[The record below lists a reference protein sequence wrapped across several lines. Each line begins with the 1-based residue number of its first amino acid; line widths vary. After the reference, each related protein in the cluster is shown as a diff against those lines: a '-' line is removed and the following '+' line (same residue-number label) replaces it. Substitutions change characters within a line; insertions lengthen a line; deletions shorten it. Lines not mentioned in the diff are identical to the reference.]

1 MRGDRAVGAYA
12 VAGGSAA
19 DAQGVHAAACHG
31 IDRTEARGSVIRR
44 MMDGDHNR
52 QWLELRNKIAVHG
65 VNFNMA
71 LMNAS
76 LQETARVFDALGL
89 VIDKLDLPA
98 LDDDD
103 ANADSGAKG

>member
-1 MRGDRAVGAYA
+1 M
-12 VAGGSAA
+12 
-19 DAQGVHAAACHG
+19 
-31 IDRTEARGSVIRR
+31 RR
-44 MMDGDHNR
+44 MRDGDESL

-65 VNFNMA
+65 MNFNMA

-76 LQETARVFDALGL
+76 LQEAARVFDALGI
-89 VIDKLDLPA
+89 VISNLDLPA

>member
-1 MRGDRAVGAYA
+1 
-12 VAGGSAA
+12 
-19 DAQGVHAAACHG
+19 
-31 IDRTEARGSVIRR
+31 
-44 MMDGDHNR
+44 
-52 QWLELRNKIAVHG
+52 

-76 LQETARVFDALGL
+76 LQEAARVFDALGL

-103 ANADSGAKG
+103 ANADSVAKG